1 VTPTLS
7 LEAVQDRLICEL
19 ETAVAVRL
27 VGTVGGS
34 VSGGTTVT
42 TAADEVEPSVFV
54 ALRVYVVVWLGE
66 TVREAR
72 PVTSPTPLS
81 MVKVGAGLPETDQD
95 RAVDWPLLIVVGE
108 ALNDEMTGAEGPWDA
123 AGTTSK

>member
-1 VTPTLS
+1 MTPTLS
-7 LEAVQDRLICEL
+7 LEAVQDRSILEL
-19 ETAVAVRL
+19 ETAVALRL

-66 TVREAR
+66 TVLEAR

-81 MVKVGAGLPETDQD
+81 MAKVGAGVPETDQD
-95 RAVDWPLLIVVGE
+95 RAVDWP
-108 ALNDEMTGAEGPWDA
+108 
-123 AGTTSK
+123 